1 MRISIE
7 INDVHLAALDAL
19 AERYAVGRDQM
30 VALLVTVAATR
41 EEAADAI
48 RAIEADRLE
57 LKPH

>member
-7 INDVHLAALDAL
+7 INDVHLAALEAL
-19 AERYAVGRDQM
+19 AERYAVGRDQV

-41 EEAADAI
+41 EEAAEAI
-48 RAIEADRLE
+48 RAVEADRLQ

>member
-19 AERYAVGRDQM
+19 AERYAVGRDEM
-30 VALLVTVAATR
+30 IALLVTAASIR
-41 EEAADAI
+41 EELADAI
-48 RAIEADRLE
+48 RAVEADRLQ

>member
-1 MRISIE
+1 VRISIE

-19 AERYAVGRDQM
+19 AERYAVGRNQL
-30 VALLVTVAATR
+30 VALLVTAAVKR

-48 RAIEADRLE
+48 RAVEADRLE